1 MKVFSKVSIL
11 GLLIAA
17 ATIGGCQK
25 IEQPSA
31 DTASSTENSAVKTL
45 SIGFQKSS
53 LNLLVARQQKLF
65 EQAFPNAKI
74 EWREFPAG
82 PQLLEAL
89 AVGAVDFGSVG
100 NTPPIF
106 AQAAAKPLTYVAY
119 EVVAPTAQAILVHP
133 NSQINTLQDLKGKR
147 IAVQRGSS
155 AHELLAKT
163 LQKAQ
168 LSWQDIEP
176 IWLPPSDARAA
187 FDKKAVDAWAI
198 WEPYLGTAELQGHTK
213 TLIDGRSF
221 PTTYSFY
228 IGNPNFIQK
237 HPQAVQKVINAINDA
252 DHWIVKHQDQA
263 LKIYA
268 GSTGLDSQVAQRVLD
283 KRPKPSPVRPL
294 TTEVILHQQE
304 IADLF
309 QQEQLITVQI
319 DVQRSVWSTK

>member
-1 MKVFSKVSIL
+1 M
-11 GLLIAA
+11 
-17 ATIGGCQK
+17 
-25 IEQPSA
+25 
-31 DTASSTENSAVKTL
+31 
-45 SIGFQKSS
+45 
-53 LNLLVARQQKLF
+53 
-65 EQAFPNAKI
+65 
-74 EWREFPAG
+74 
-82 PQLLEAL
+82 
-89 AVGAVDFGSVG
+89 
-100 NTPPIF
+100 
-106 AQAAAKPLTYVAY
+106 
-119 EVVAPTAQAILVHP
+119 
-133 NSQINTLQDLKGKR
+133 
-147 IAVQRGSS
+147 QRGSS

-187 FDKKAVDAWAI
+187 FDKQAVDAWAI
-198 WEPYLGTAELQGHTK
+198 WEPYLGTTELQGHTK
-213 TLIDGRSF
+213 ALIDGRSF

-309 QQEQLITVQI
+309 QQEQLIPVQI